1 MDFLRNTFAVLLGL
15 AVAAG
20 IITLGIRMN
29 PNWVTFDEFSPFRHW
44 RYFLTSMKDQNDF
57 FASLLVFT
65 GVGSIVGGVCTAI
78 IVRYAK
84 VAYAILIGFILLFIA
99 VLDIIFNPF
108 HPVFYKISIFLTFF
122 PFAWVGGK
130 IVEVMYNK
138 RSKR

>member
-1 MDFLRNTFAVLLGL
+1 MEFLRNTFAVLLGL

-44 RYFLTSMKDQNDF
+44 RYFLTSMKDKNDF

-65 GVGSIVGGVCTAI
+65 GVGSIVGGVCTAV